1 MRTVFV
7 SVKGYCNE
15 QPSNKKGDECW
26 QAVVHTTELLF
37 SQANFQEFQ
46 MTTENLKF
54 FQLLGMNL
62 SPEKLV

>member
-1 MRTVFV
+1 M
-7 SVKGYCNE
+7 NN
-15 QPSNKKGDECW
+15 QMIKKTDEFW

-54 FQLLGMNL
+54 FLLMGMNL
-62 SPEKLV
+62 IPEK